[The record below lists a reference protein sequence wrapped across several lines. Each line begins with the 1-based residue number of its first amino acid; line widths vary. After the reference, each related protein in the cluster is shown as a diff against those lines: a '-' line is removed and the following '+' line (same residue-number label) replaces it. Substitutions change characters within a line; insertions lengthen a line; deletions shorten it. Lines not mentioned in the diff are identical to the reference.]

1 MNEIVN
7 FQRKKLPNREELA
20 LRKLKVMKTYV
31 GINVFRKQDSRKNRK
46 CRKWLGKK
54 KKKTQENR
62 QDSCKSNNKEY

>member
-46 CRKWLGKK
+46 CRKWLEKK
-54 KKKTQENR
+54 KNTRKQTR
-62 QDSCKSNNKEY
+62 LL